1 MSEKKIKGRKGNGHR
16 GQERSKGAGTLEKR
30 GRVYIARWTVDGK
43 RYSQSTGTG
52 DRREAEAKLAE
63 FVAPFRL
70 KDKAE
75 RLEAF
80 AGKLGG
86 VESRL
91 KELEDSAP
99 KLALD
104 DAWEAYLKSPNRPD
118 TSGEQRLIQGARRY
132 GKFLAFMHEQY
143 PEVTEIR
150 NVTKEQAQAY
160 AAACLD
166 GVSNSTRNQKVAHLR
181 QVWRVLIEEGTAGI
195 VTNVWDGIK
204 KRHEVHTRRRELTVE
219 ELGRVAARLDGE
231 MRVLFAVGIYTGLRL
246 GDCAQLEWG
255 QVDLVRRF
263 ISLVPRKTARKNGR
277 SVTIPIHPVL
287 MGILLETDPQRRVGF
302 VMPKLAAQY
311 AIRACTISHEV
322 SRIFREAGIETV
334 VKGQDGWR
342 KRALVSFHSLRHT
355 FVSLSANAG
364 VPLAVVQSI
373 VGHATAEMT
382 RHYYHESQGA
392 LVSAVAALPDVVKSG
407 AMVEGV
413 EDVSARAK
421 AVCAAFDALDEKER
435 DYVLRHLRNAG
446 KVLAA

>member
-1 MSEKKIKGRKGNGHR
+1 M
-16 GQERSKGAGTLEKR
+16 
-30 GRVYIARWTVDGK
+30 
-43 RYSQSTGTG
+43 
-52 DRREAEAKLAE
+52 
-63 FVAPFRL
+63 
-70 KDKAE
+70 
-75 RLEAF
+75 
-80 AGKLGG
+80 
-86 VESRL
+86 
-91 KELEDSAP
+91 
-99 KLALD
+99 
-104 DAWEAYLKSPNRPD
+104 
-118 TSGEQRLIQGARRY
+118 
-132 GKFLAFMHEQY
+132 
-143 PEVTEIR
+143 
-150 NVTKEQAQAY
+150 
-160 AAACLD
+160 
-166 GVSNSTRNQKVAHLR
+166 
-181 QVWRVLIEEGTAGI
+181 
-195 VTNVWDGIK
+195 
-204 KRHEVHTRRRELTVE
+204 
-219 ELGRVAARLDGE
+219 AARLDGE

-311 AIRACTISHEV
+311 SIRACTISHEV

-334 VKGQDGWR
+334 VEGQDGWR

-407 AMVEGV
+407 VMVEGV
-413 EDVSARAK
+413 EDASARAK
-421 AVCAAFDALDEKER
+421 AVCAAFDALDERER